1 MNRNPWTRILA
12 GAMLAIFWWCWPV
25 TLVACAVLAYLAWP
39 WLNPA
44 PTVLYRTVLPEKA
57 AQQAKASPQECR
69 PVLTDERRA
78 ELRRPKLSKP
88 AIVVKEA
95 QPKPQAC
102 EAVVSALLAL
112 GHKKA
117 EAKNLAMK
125 FSGRGSVEETI
136 SAIYRFQSTPAE
148 ASGRSA

>member
-57 AQQAKASPQECR
+57 AQ
-69 PVLTDERRA
+69 RA
-78 ELRRPKLSKP
+78 KP
-88 AIVVKEA
+88 AA
-95 QPKPQAC
+95 GA
-102 EAVVSALLAL
+102 A
-112 GHKKA
+112 
-117 EAKNLAMK
+117 
-125 FSGRGSVEETI
+125 
-136 SAIYRFQSTPAE
+136 PAAGCAHE
-148 ASGRSA
+148 GLP